1 MKLKYATA
9 LLVFISTSALLAASH
24 KMLTNYKEIR
34 IQRHLSE
41 AMVKKSIK
49 EAKAYGFKVVVDP
62 KFDCKSIGYRT
73 KDVVASGTMYGTNR
87 KDGSLAIGGKGDFKA
102 YSYARYM
109 KNGKVCREKSYTKAY
124 DPERYGQHSIAAL
137 FP

>member
-1 MKLKYATA
+1 MKIKYATVVLM
-9 LLVFISTSALLAASH
+9 LLSTSVISLASN
-24 KMLTNYKEIR
+24 KMTDYKEIR
-34 IQRHLSE
+34 IAKHLSE
-41 AMVKKSIK
+41 AMIKKSMK
-49 EAKAYGFKVVVDP
+49 QAKTHGFRVIVDP
-62 KFDCKSIGYRT
+62 KFDCKSIGYST

-87 KDGSLAIGGKGDFKA
+87 KDGSIDISGTGDFKA

-124 DPERYGQHSIAAL
+124 DPEHYGKHSIAAL